1 MMYGPCISERWSGV
15 SYMTE
20 AFSLLAVATSL
31 TGTLLGFLEF
41 LKEQLK
47 NLSRVSKA
55 TRTLQVTFFFPLLI
69 LPHSDYLSAQ
79 VLLSI
84 TLIISLA
91 QNAKILQ
98 EPIGLG
104 EWWERNKISFTAK
117 AMAVAPTLVVSTIV
131 PDAFSAATDIAVSP
145 YKDAKQRR
153 T

>member
-1 MMYGPCISERWSGV
+1 MEWGFIYGRG
-15 SYMTE
+15 
-20 AFSLLAVATSL
+20 LLTSCSSNIIDWHAAW
-31 TGTLLGFLEF
+31 LLGVLQGATEEP
-41 LKEQLK
+41 LKGFESYT
-47 NLSRVSKA
+47 NI
-55 TRTLQVTFFFPLLI
+55 TGYIFFPFLI

-145 YKDAKQRR
+145 YKDAKQRH